1 MLILSHQVTKLPSYQ
16 VTELPSHQVNFGSDV
31 SITPMENKQGVI
43 AAS

>member
-1 MLILSHQVTKLPSYQ
+1 MLILSLKVTKSPS
-16 VTELPSHQVNFGSDV
+16 LQVNFGSDV